1 MDVARIPHRAGEG
14 LIPLRRKL
22 RVGSCPRNRHVAM
35 SIGQV
40 RPDRILNSCIY
51 LHFFYYFAAYSLHD
65 IGRFV
70 LKYLHCLFTR
80 K

>member
-1 MDVARIPHRAGEG
+1 MWLCQLGNSDQLAF
-14 LIPLRRKL
+14 LI
-22 RVGSCPRNRHVAM
+22 SCT
-35 SIGQV
+35 
-40 RPDRILNSCIY
+40 Y

-70 LKYLHCLFTR
+70 LNYLHCLFTR